1 MDNTDIQ
8 SAKEQVQEEI
18 RKEQKQKRK
27 QGSSLG
33 LCPDCNSEISQN
45 ASHCPSCGCRFQE
58 ESSSFLRI
66 MFSLSVVLLAVA
78 TIAAAGLASVW
89 FFSAYREAESAI
101 QQAAV
106 GAIYAAVC
114 VGPYVITKCV
124 WMIREVTTG
133 GHS

>member
-1 MDNTDIQ
+1 
-8 SAKEQVQEEI
+8 
-18 RKEQKQKRK
+18 
-27 QGSSLG
+27 
-33 LCPDCNSEISQN
+33 
-45 ASHCPSCGCRFQE
+45 
-58 ESSSFLRI
+58 